1 MDWNEVMN
9 AKSVEELKQAK
20 LWLFQEN
27 IRIQNEKNAI
37 DEMQEVHGFW
47 QEDGSILYK
56 GNVYYKSQTLID
68 INYDV
73 MGSNKMVVIT
83 NDDVPVLLSETFGTK
98 YFITKY

>member
-37 DEMQEVHGFW
+37 DEMQ
-47 QEDGSILYK
+47 
-56 GNVYYKSQTLID
+56 
-68 INYDV
+68 
-73 MGSNKMVVIT
+73 
-83 NDDVPVLLSETFGTK
+83 
-98 YFITKY
+98 